1 MTTRG
6 WQKERTIT
14 TVDTVGRRVAVT
26 TGLTRDPEG
35 RLVAVIAVGDGPTAI
50 FRHLND
56 LDDRPELVANATDTA
71 ADLHTMTGIAPVRQ
85 LRRSRRP

>member
-6 WQKERTIT
+6 WHKERTLT
-14 TVDTVGRRVAVT
+14 TLDTVGREIAVT

-50 FRHLND
+50 FRHLHD
-56 LDDRPELVANATDTA
+56 LDDRPELVANAADTA
-71 ADLHTMTGIAPVRQ
+71 EDLYTLTGIAPVRQ
-85 LRRSRRP
+85 LRPRR

>member
-6 WQKERTIT
+6 WQKERTLT
-14 TVDTVGRRVAVT
+14 TLDTVGRRVAVT

-50 FRHLND
+50 FRHLHD
-56 LDDRPELVANATDTA
+56 PDDRTELVINAADTA
-71 ADLHTMTGIAPVRQ
+71 DDLHTLTGIAPVRQ
-85 LRRSRRP
+85 LRRRRR